1 MVILLSEAKR
11 ETDVRASLWR
21 FSDMKKILYLF
32 VLMVTAGPSAV
43 LGAESPERMALLIDN
58 AGAEWEVTDLYAWT
72 NPGPFIESRFRL
84 AVATDTFHVAI
95 PPENLI
101 SIEKKGENF
110 EIRYRW
116 MGRDHVISGTITS
129 DQIGGKLGGGFTY
142 VKIHDLER
150 LTFKEGSAG
159 IEEEKPPSHEYETTL
174 LLNDGTKVPVAHL
187 VRVSA
192 QTYSAVPLSGV
203 EEVTVFE
210 PLNDVAFLQEKNA
223 PTIRFRDIRSME
235 FPNENTIILTLRR
248 DSGIPENQGKGAGR
262 EKPKATVEENG
273 EIDEDFEFLKGDLG
287 DLDIDFGADEGAVG
301 QPFPK
306 NWAYGFTGIY
316 SKGYFFIP
324 AKDVKAVEFG
334 VELQ

>member
-1 MVILLSEAKR
+1 MKR
-11 ETDVRASLWR
+11 
-21 FSDMKKILYLF
+21 ILYLL
-32 VLMVTAGPSAV
+32 VLVVTALPSAA
-43 LGAESPERMALLIDN
+43 LGADNPERTALLIDH
-58 AGAEWEVTDLYAWT
+58 AGAEWEVTALYAWT

-84 AVATDTFHVAI
+84 AVVTDTFHVAI

-101 SIEKKGENF
+101 SIEKTGEDF

-116 MGRDHVISGTITS
+116 LGRDHVISGRITS

-142 VKIHDLER
+142 VKINDLKK
-150 LTFKEGSAG
+150 LTFKEGSG
-159 IEEEKPPSHEYETTL
+159 GMQEEKPPLHEYETTL
-174 LLNDGTKVPVAHL
+174 VLKDGTKVPVAHL

-192 QTYSAVPLSGV
+192 QTYSSVPLSGV

-223 PTIRFRDIRSME
+223 PTVRFRDIRSME

-262 EKPKATVEENG
+262 EKPEATVEENG
-273 EIDEDFEFLKGDLG
+273 EIDEDLEFLKGDLG
-287 DLDIDFGADEGAVG
+287 DLEIDFGGEENAAG

-306 NWAYGFTGIY
+306 NWTYGFTGIY
-316 SKGYFFIP
+316 GKGYFFIP

-334 VELQ
+334 VESQ